1 MSTSEG
7 KGTAPMRMPAIRNS
21 LMAYGHHQEFVQK
34 DVMYLNRS
42 TEELAKED
50 MFVRPV
56 AESNTPSLETKL
68 VYVDEEIVKLAWDVV
83 CSTGTLPEWEQWLEP
98 DMLFMFS
105 KPVGQVSQN
114 STYVGPQV
122 QWKFMRIGQNDDGK
136 SLWGAQTQPWGP
148 AKKGNTDVVGF
159 LYKGSKIT
167 PLIRTDLVQQ
177 RSEENLLNLRNYL
190 AVVDHNHDHNE
201 HRIVEK
207 AIREEKSLADMEMNI
222 IPVISAWSE
231 EMNLLIPIPEKYMPK
246 VEGANPDSFLRSF
259 LVAILALSRQPLI
272 VDRTDATDGQP
283 AKPAKRKQH
292 KRIPLEELK
301 KISVLRLRRI
311 QPNHEDEGTKD
322 TESRAYSHRWIVSG
336 HFRNQAV
343 GQNWSEHRVI
353 WIPPYVVGPAGKPL
367 VIKEKVTV
375 IR

>member
-1 MSTSEG
+1 
-7 KGTAPMRMPAIRNS
+7 MRMPAIRNS

-122 QWKFMRIGQNDDGK
+122 QWKFMRTGQNDDGK

-272 VDRTDATDGQP
+272 VDRTDATDVQP

-322 TESRAYSHRWIVSG
+322 TERAYSHRWIVSG

-353 WIPPYVVGPAGKPL
+353 WIPPYVAGPAGKPL

>member
-7 KGTAPMRMPAIRNS
+7 KGITPMRMPAIRNS

-122 QWKFMRIGQNDDGK
+122 QWKFMRTGQNDDGK
-136 SLWGAQTQPWGP
+136 SLWGAQTQYGDRR
-148 AKKGNTDVVGF
+148 KKGTLMSLVFCTRDQKLRHLSERIWF
-159 LYKGSKIT
+159 SK
-167 PLIRTDLVQQ
+167 
-177 RSEENLLNLRNYL
+177 E
-190 AVVDHNHDHNE
+190 
-201 HRIVEK
+201 
-207 AIREEKSLADMEMNI
+207 
-222 IPVISAWSE
+222 
-231 EMNLLIPIPEKYMPK
+231 
-246 VEGANPDSFLRSF
+246 
-259 LVAILALSRQPLI
+259 
-272 VDRTDATDGQP
+272 
-283 AKPAKRKQH
+283 AKR
-292 KRIPLEELK
+292 
-301 KISVLRLRRI
+301 
-311 QPNHEDEGTKD
+311 T
-322 TESRAYSHRWIVSG
+322 
-336 HFRNQAV
+336 F
-343 GQNWSEHRVI
+343 
-353 WIPPYVVGPAGKPL
+353 
-367 VIKEKVTV
+367 
-375 IR
+375 

>member
-1 MSTSEG
+1 M
-7 KGTAPMRMPAIRNS
+7 
-21 LMAYGHHQEFVQK
+21 
-34 DVMYLNRS
+34 
-42 TEELAKED
+42 
-50 MFVRPV
+50 
-56 AESNTPSLETKL
+56 
-68 VYVDEEIVKLAWDVV
+68 
-83 CSTGTLPEWEQWLEP
+83 
-98 DMLFMFS
+98 
-105 KPVGQVSQN
+105 
-114 STYVGPQV
+114 
-122 QWKFMRIGQNDDGK
+122 
-136 SLWGAQTQPWGP
+136 
-148 AKKGNTDVVGF
+148 
-159 LYKGSKIT
+159 
-167 PLIRTDLVQQ
+167 
-177 RSEENLLNLRNYL
+177 RNYL

-272 VDRTDATDGQP
+272 VNRTDATDGQP

-353 WIPPYVVGPAGKPL
+353 WIPPYVAGPAGKPL

>member
-7 KGTAPMRMPAIRNS
+7 KGITPMRMPAIRNS
-21 LMAYGHHQEFVQK
+21 LMAYGHHREFVQK
-34 DVMYLNRS
+34 DEMYLNQG
-42 TEELAKED
+42 TEKLAEED
-50 MFVRPV
+50 MFIRPV

-68 VYVDEEIVKLAWDVV
+68 FYVDEEIVKLAWDVV

-105 KPVGQVSQN
+105 KPVGQVSLH
-114 STYVGPQV
+114 TMYVAPQV
-122 QWKFMRIGQNDDGK
+122 QWKLMRTGQNDDGK
-136 SLWGAQTQPWGP
+136 SLWGAQTQPWDP
-148 AKKGNTDVVGF
+148 VKNTNDDVVGF
-159 LYKGSKIT
+159 LYKGSRIT
-167 PLIRTDLVQQ
+167 PLIRTDLVQR

-190 AVVDHNHDHNE
+190 AIVDHNHDHEE

-207 AIREEKSLADMEMNI
+207 AIREEKSLADMEMNV
-222 IPVISAWSE
+222 IPVTSVRNE
-231 EMNLLIPIPEKYMPK
+231 GMNLLFPIPEKYMPK
-246 VEGANPDSFLRSF
+246 VEGVDPRIFLRYF

-272 VDRTDATDGQP
+272 VDRTDATDGQ
-283 AKPAKRKQH
+283 PAKRKQH

-311 QPNHEDEGTKD
+311 QPNHEDEGTTD
-322 TESRAYSHRWIVSG
+322 TEKRAYSHRWIVSG
-336 HFRNQAV
+336 HFRNQAF

-353 WIPPYVVGPAGKPL
+353 WIPPYVAGPADKPL